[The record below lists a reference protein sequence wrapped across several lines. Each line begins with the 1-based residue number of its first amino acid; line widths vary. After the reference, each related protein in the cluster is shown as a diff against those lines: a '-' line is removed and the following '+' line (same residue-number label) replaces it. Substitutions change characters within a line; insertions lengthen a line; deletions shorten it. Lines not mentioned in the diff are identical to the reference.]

1 MKKIKI
7 WSKLKKTALMSRI
20 RKNYIIS
27 AKTHWPK
34 EESIYNIDYYEKK
47 KKWNL
52 TDTAGKD

>member
-34 EESIYNIDYYEKK
+34 EESIYNMTIMKK

>member
-47 KKWNL
+47 RNEI
-52 TDTAGKD
+52 